1 MIGQVTTVVAFHAH
15 PDDEVLLT
23 GGTLAKLAAE
33 GNRVVIVV
41 ATDGI
46 MGQASDRRLRELQAS
61 ADKLGAARVV
71 HLGYADSGHG
81 PVLFPDPPGRV
92 RFARADLD
100 QAAAQLA
107 GIIRDEQARLLLSYD
122 ADGGYGHRD
131 HVKVHQVGTRAAQL
145 AGDVR
150 VLEATWPPWLVKLV
164 VRYGPRDARMARSP
178 RTAIT
183 HRVNVRRYAAQKQ
196 AALAAHGSQHSGSG
210 RAARLIRL
218 LIRLP
223 IPAFGVL
230 LGYEWYAEPGLDRHQ
245 SDFSSGLGHADTFI
259 NRLLA

>member
-107 GIIRDEQARLLLSYD
+107 GINRDYSPRERTPVRSAEASRAGCARLPALRQRPGSPAHPAPHPPAYPCLRS
-122 ADGGYGHRD
+122 
-131 HVKVHQVGTRAAQL
+131 L
-145 AGDVR
+145 AR
-150 VLEATWPPWLVKLV
+150 IRV
-164 VRYGPRDARMARSP
+164 VRRTRPRPAP
-178 RTAIT
+178 
-183 HRVNVRRYAAQKQ
+183 VRF
-196 AALAAHGSQHSGSG
+196 
-210 RAARLIRL
+210 LIRA
-218 LIRLP
+218 RT
-223 IPAFGVL
+223 
-230 LGYEWYAEPGLDRHQ
+230 R
-245 SDFSSGLGHADTFI
+245 GHLYQQALSRAI
-259 NRLLA
+259 